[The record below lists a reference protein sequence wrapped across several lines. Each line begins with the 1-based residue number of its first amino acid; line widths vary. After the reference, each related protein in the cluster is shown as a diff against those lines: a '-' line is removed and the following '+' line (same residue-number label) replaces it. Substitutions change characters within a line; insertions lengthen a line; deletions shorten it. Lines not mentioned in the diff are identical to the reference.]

1 MLAMQW
7 LRRFKFGPR
16 LALLLAAFTVGFLA
30 YGAWTFYTMQKVSVG
45 GPLYQR
51 IEQSQ
56 QLVSDVLPP
65 PEFIIESYLTC
76 VQLSQ
81 AVSGYKQGML
91 IDRLKQLQEDY
102 GVRRRVWEQVQFK
115 PELSSALQQAHAP
128 AQAFFDKVNR
138 DLLPALF
145 LNDRTQSERV
155 LLELTGLY
163 ELHRKAINQV
173 VLEATRNADENEE
186 SAMASVRSARLLQV
200 AILIASLAVVIGL
213 AVLIHRS
220 ILQPLSQAV
229 DIAKRVA
236 GGEYQVP
243 VQERYPDEAGTLLTA
258 LQDMGQCLD
267 HSVGAM
273 QEARRVAEAAS
284 HAKGD
289 FLANMSHEIR
299 TPMNAIIGL
308 STLALKGDMAPRTQ
322 DYLVKIRQS
331 GEHLLGI
338 INDILDFSKIES
350 GKLEVEAVPFE
361 LESVID
367 NVVNLISEKAEA
379 KGLEL
384 LCHIDPD
391 IPKLLIG
398 DPLRLGQVLINYAN
412 NAVKFTKAGEVRLV
426 VTVRERSDSHV
437 LLHLAVADTGI
448 GLTDEQKSRL
458 FKSFEQADKSTT
470 REYGG
475 SGLGLA
481 ISKSLAHAMGGEVG
495 VDSVPGQGSTFWF
508 SARLGVG
515 SAEKAITLPRIDL
528 HGARVLVVDDNEAA
542 AMILSDM
549 LAAIGFAVE
558 CADSGPAALQAIQ
571 AAEAS
576 GTPYEFVMMDWL
588 MPGMDG
594 LETVREIQALHARSA
609 PFVLMVTAHR
619 RQELVKGAELLG
631 IDHVLAKPV
640 NSSLLVNTMMQ
651 LMGHSQVQPHV
662 ALGEKHSALE
672 ETLHRIAGARI
683 LLVEDNEINQMVA
696 SEMLASVGL
705 HVDVA
710 ENGQVAIDRVAACLA
725 GGQPYDLVLM
735 DMQMPVMD
743 GVTASRL
750 IRAAHGDSLPI
761 VAMTANAMKSD
772 RDRCLQAG
780 MNAFVTKPIR
790 PDAVWQV
797 LLTWIQPRDGLGRS
811 AQAHQSAMAEETR
824 EDQVLLGA
832 LGKVTGLDVN
842 AGLSSSLGN
851 PQFYASMLRKFIDGQ
866 ADAVSR
872 VVHCLDEGDEAGAE
886 LIAHTLKGVSAS
898 LGAHRLAHI
907 ADGLE
912 RCLRTHATPQAR
924 LAAAAK
930 TQELLDALVADLRG
944 IPALVPDQAS
954 APALTDAERASALSL
969 LQTIGEWLEDDD
981 ARAAELWESHARL
994 LKAVVPFGNEV
1005 DAAIRGFDFELAL
1018 QLLQSPHPDV
1028 APEGRTQVSDRSA

>member
-1 MLAMQW
+1 
-7 LRRFKFGPR
+7 
-16 LALLLAAFTVGFLA
+16 
-30 YGAWTFYTMQKVSVG
+30 MQKVSVG
-45 GPLYQR
+45 GPLFQR

-76 VQLSQ
+76 VQLSS
-81 AVSGYKQGML
+81 AISGYKQGML
-91 IDRLKQLQEDY
+91 IDRLKQLQQDYED
-102 GVRRRVWEQVQFK
+102 RHRVWEQAQLK
-115 PELSSALQQAHAP
+115 PELADALLHRAHDP

-138 DLLPALF
+138 DFLPAAI
-145 LNDRTQSERV
+145 LNDRVQSERV
-155 LLELTGLY
+155 LVELTQLY
-163 ELHRKAINQV
+163 ELHRKAINEV
-173 VLEATRNADENEE
+173 VLLATQNADENK
-186 SAMASVRSARLLQV
+186 ALALAAAHSARLLQI
-200 AILIASLAVVIGL
+200 AILIASLAVVVGL

-220 ILQPLSQAV
+220 ILLPLNQAV
-229 DIAKRVA
+229 AIAKRVA
-236 GGEYQVP
+236 AGEYQVP
-243 VQERYPDEAGTLLTA
+243 TLEQHTDEAGTLLTA
-258 LQDMGQCLD
+258 LQEMGHSLE

-273 QEARRVAEAAS
+273 QEARRAAEAAS

-308 STLALKGDMAPRTQ
+308 STLALKTDMPPRTQ

-391 IPKLLIG
+391 IPKLLVG

-426 VTVRERSDSHV
+426 VAVRERSDSHV
-437 LLHLAVADTGI
+437 LLQFSVADTGI
-448 GLTDEQKSRL
+448 GLNEEQKSRL

-481 ISKSLAHAMGGEVG
+481 ISKSLAHAMEGEVG
-495 VDSVPGQGSTFWF
+495 VESTPGQGSTFWF
-508 SARLGVG
+508 SARLGIG

-542 AMILSDM
+542 ALILSDM
-549 LAAIGFAVE
+549 LAAIGFAVGS
-558 CADSGPAALQAIQ
+558 ADSGPAALQAIQ

-576 GTPYEFVMMDWL
+576 GMPYEFVMMDWL

-594 LETVREIQALHARSA
+594 LETVREIQSLHASAA

-651 LMGHSQVQPHV
+651 LMGHSPLK
-662 ALGEKHSALE
+662 ANPIRGEQHSALE
-672 ETLHRIAGARI
+672 DTLHRIAGARI

-696 SEMLASVGL
+696 SEMLHSVGL

-710 ENGQVAIDRVAACLA
+710 ENGQVALDRVAARLA
-725 GGQPYDLVLM
+725 EGLPYDMVLM

-743 GVTASRL
+743 GVTAARH
-750 IRAAHGDSLPI
+750 IRAEHGDSMPI
-761 VAMTANAMKSD
+761 VAMTANAMKAD

-790 PDAVWQV
+790 PDDVWQV
-797 LLTWIQPRDGLGRS
+797 LLRWIQPREGLGRS
-811 AQAHQSAMAEETR
+811 AEEHQSAMAEETQD
-824 EDQVLLGA
+824 DQVLLAA

-842 AGLSSSLGN
+842 AGMSGSLGN
-851 PQFYASMLRKFIDGQ
+851 VQFYASMLRKFLDGQ
-866 ADAVSR
+866 ADAVHR
-872 VVHCLDEGDEAGAE
+872 VKQHLNAGDEAGAE

-912 RCLRTHATPQAR
+912 RCLRTHAAPQAR
-924 LAAAAK
+924 YAAAAH
-930 TQELLDALVADLRG
+930 TQELLDALVADLRE
-944 IPALVPDQAS
+944 IPALVPEQAAAS
-954 APALTDAERASALSL
+954 ALTESERASALSL
-969 LQTIGEWLEDDD
+969 LQTIGAWLEDDD
-981 ARAAELWESHARL
+981 AQAAELWESHARL
-994 LKAVVPFGNEV
+994 LKAVVPHGDAV
-1005 DAAIRGFDFELAL
+1005 DAAIRRFDFELAL
-1018 QLLQSPHPDV
+1018 QLLQSAPDDSEQTGA
-1028 APEGRTQVSDRSA
+1028 APASAQGA

>member
-1 MLAMQW
+1 MRW

-16 LALLLAAFTVGFLA
+16 LGLLLAAFSICFLV
-30 YGAWTFYTMQKVSVG
+30 YGAWAFYATQKVSVG

-76 VQLSQ
+76 VQLSS

-91 IDRLKQLQEDY
+91 IDRLKQLQADY
-102 GVRRRVWEQVQFK
+102 GVRRKVWEQVAFK
-115 PELSSALQQAHAP
+115 PPLAEALQRAHDH
-128 AQAFFDKVNR
+128 AQSFFDMVNGEF
-138 DLLPALF
+138 LPATF
-145 LNDRTQSERV
+145 VNDRARSERI
-155 LLELTGLY
+155 LQELTQIY
-163 ELHRKAINQV
+163 ELHRSAINQV
-173 VLEATRNADENEE
+173 VQEATRNADENEA
-186 SAMASVRSARLLQV
+186 SAMGSVRSARLMQV
-200 AILIASLAVVIGL
+200 AILIASLVAVVGL
-213 AVLIHRS
+213 TVLIHRS

-236 GGEYQVP
+236 AGEYQVP
-243 VQERYPDEAGTLLTA
+243 VQEPHSDEAGTLLIA
-258 LQDMGQCLD
+258 LQEMGQSLD
-267 HSVGAM
+267 SSVGAL
-273 QEARRVAEAAS
+273 QEAMRVAEAAS

-308 STLALKGDMAPRTQ
+308 STLALKTDMPPRTQ

-361 LESVID
+361 LEAVID

-384 LCHIDPD
+384 LCHLDPD
-391 IPKLLIG
+391 IPKLLVG

-412 NAVKFTKAGEVRLV
+412 NAVKFTKSGEVTLV
-426 VTVRERSDSHV
+426 VAVHERSERHV
-437 LLHLAVADTGI
+437 LLHFSVADTGI
-448 GLTDEQKSRL
+448 GLNAEQKSRL
-458 FKSFEQADKSTT
+458 FNSFEQADKSIT

-481 ISKSLAHAMGGEVG
+481 ISKSLAQAMGGEVG
-495 VDSVPGQGSTFWF
+495 VESVVGQGSTFWF
-508 SARLGVG
+508 SARLGIG
-515 SAEKAITLPRIDL
+515 SQESVVTLPRIDL

-542 AMILSDM
+542 ALILSEQ
-549 LAAIGFAVE
+549 LSAIGFAVD
-558 CADSGPAALQAIQ
+558 CADSGQAGLDAIQ
-571 AAEAS
+571 AAEAA

-594 LETVREIQALHARSA
+594 LETVREIQSLHARSA

-631 IDHVLAKPV
+631 IDHVLSKPV

-651 LMGHSQVQPHV
+651 LMGHAQLQTTATH
-662 ALGEKHSALE
+662 GEGHSALE
-672 ETLHRIAGARI
+672 DAMHTIAGARI

-696 SEMLASVGL
+696 REMLASVGL
-705 HVDVA
+705 HVDLA
-710 ENGQVAIDRVAACLA
+710 ENGQIALDRVAIAFA
-725 GGQPYDLVLM
+725 ADRPYDMVLM

-743 GVTASRL
+743 GVTASTR
-750 IRAAHGDSLPI
+750 IRADHGDSMPI

-780 MNAFVTKPIR
+780 MNAFVTKPIK
-790 PDAVWQV
+790 PDALWQV
-797 LLTWIQPRDGLGRS
+797 LLTWIKPRDGLGRS
-811 AQAHQSAMAEETR
+811 AEAHRSTMAQENQSDQA
-824 EDQVLLGA
+824 LLQA
-832 LGKVTGLDVN
+832 LGKVTGLDVK
-842 AGLSSSLGN
+842 AGLSGSLGN
-851 PQFYASMLRKFIDGQ
+851 VQFFATMLRKFLAGQ
-866 ADAVSR
+866 ADAIARLSV
-872 VVHCLDEGDEAGAE
+872 CLDAGDEAGAE
-886 LIAHTLKGVSAS
+886 LIAHTLKGVSAN

-912 RCLRTHATPQAR
+912 RCLRNHASPQAR
-924 LAAAAK
+924 SAAK
-930 TQELLDALVADLRG
+930 AHTQELLDALVAGLRD
-944 IPALVPDQAS
+944 IPALVPDQS
-954 APALTDAERASALSL
+954 GAPALTDTERASAFSL
-969 LQTIGEWLEDDD
+969 LQTIGALLEDDD
-981 ARAAELWESHARL
+981 ASAVELWETHVRL
-994 LKAVVPFGNEV
+994 LKAVVPHGEQV
-1005 DAAIRGFDFELAL
+1005 DAAIRGFDFDLAL
-1018 QLLQSPHPDV
+1018 QLLQSAQPDL
-1028 APEGRTQVSDRSA
+1028 ASDDTKTGVP

>member
-1 MLAMQW
+1 MRW

-16 LALLLAAFTVGFLA
+16 LGLLLAAFSIGFVA
-30 YGAWTFYTMQKVSVG
+30 YGAWAFYAMQKVSVG

-65 PEFIIESYLTC
+65 PAFIIESYLTC
-76 VQLSQ
+76 VQLSS

-91 IDRLKQLQEDY
+91 IDRLKKLQQEYED
-102 GVRRRVWEQVQFK
+102 RHRVWAQAQLA
-115 PELSSALQQAHAP
+115 PELAEALLQRAHDP
-128 AQAFFDKVNR
+128 AQAFFEKVNR
-138 DLLPALF
+138 AFLPALF
-145 LNDRTQSERV
+145 LNDRVESERV
-155 LLELTGLY
+155 LVELTRLY
-163 ELHRKAINQV
+163 ETHRTAIDQV
-173 VLEATRNADENEE
+173 VVLAMRNAEDNKA
-186 SAMASVRSARLLQV
+186 SALAAAHSARQLQV

-213 AVLIHRS
+213 AMLIHRS
-220 ILQPLSQAV
+220 ILLPLNQAV

-236 GGEYQVP
+236 GGQYQVP
-243 VQERYPDEAGTLLTA
+243 VLELHTDEAGTLLTA
-258 LQDMGQCLD
+258 LQEMGQSLD
-267 HSVGAM
+267 QSVGAL
-273 QEARRVAEAAS
+273 QDARRVAEAAS
-284 HAKGD
+284 QAKGD

-308 STLALKGDMAPRTQ
+308 STLALKTDMPPRTQ

-350 GKLEVEAVPFE
+350 GKLEVEAARFE
-361 LESVID
+361 MESVID

-384 LCHIDPD
+384 LCHIDPE
-391 IPKLLIG
+391 IPKVLIG
-398 DPLRLGQVLINYAN
+398 DALRLGQVLINYAN
-412 NAVKFTKAGEVRLV
+412 NAVKFTKNGEVRLTV
-426 VTVRERSDSHV
+426 AVRERSDTDL
-437 LLHLAVADTGI
+437 LLHFSVADTGI
-448 GLTDEQKSRL
+448 GLTEEQKSRL

-481 ISKSLAHAMGGEVG
+481 ISKSLAQAMGGEVG
-495 VDSVPGQGSTFWF
+495 VESTPGQGSTFWF
-508 SARLGVG
+508 SARLGIG
-515 SAEKAITLPRIDL
+515 SEEKAITLPRIDL
-528 HGARVLVVDDNEAA
+528 HGARVLVVDDNQAA
-542 AMILSDM
+542 ALILSDM

-558 CADSGPAALQAIQ
+558 CADSGPAALRAIQ

-576 GTPYEFVMMDWL
+576 GMPYEFVMMDWL

-594 LETVREIQALHARSA
+594 LETVREIQALHASAA

-651 LMGHSQVQPHV
+651 LMGHSQVQANAIH
-662 ALGEKHSALE
+662 GEKHSALE
-672 ETLHRIAGARI
+672 DKLHSIAGARI

-710 ENGQVAIDRVAACLA
+710 ENGQVALERVAARVAEGL
-725 GGQPYDLVLM
+725 PYDIVLM

-743 GVTASRL
+743 GVTAARR
-750 IRAAHGDSLPI
+750 IRAEHGISLPI
-761 VAMTANAMKSD
+761 VAMTANAMKAD

-780 MNAFVTKPIR
+780 MNAFVTKPIK
-790 PDAVWQV
+790 PDALWQV
-797 LLTWIQPRDGLGRS
+797 LLSWIQPRAGLGRS
-811 AQAHQSAMAEETR
+811 AAAHRVTMAEESQS
-824 EDQVLLGA
+824 DQALLDA
-832 LGKVTGLDVN
+832 LAKVHGLDVN
-842 AGLSSSLGN
+842 AGMSSSLGN
-851 PQFYASMLRKFIDGQ
+851 AQFYASMLRKFLIGQ
-866 ADAVSR
+866 ADAIGR
-872 VVHCLDEGDEAGAE
+872 VMQCLDIGDEAGAE
-886 LIAHTLKGVSAS
+886 RVAHTLKSVSAN

-912 RCLRTHATPQAR
+912 RCLRTHASPQAR
-924 LAAAAK
+924 SAAAAHSN
-930 TQELLDALVADLRG
+930 ELLNALVADLRE
-944 IPALVPDQAS
+944 IPALLPDQALVQ
-954 APALTDAERASALSL
+954 PLTEAQRAVARAQLK
-969 LQTIGEWLEDDD
+969 TIVAWLADDD
-981 ARAAELWESHARL
+981 ARAAELWEDHARVFKAL
-994 LKAVVPFGNEV
+994 LHNGAEV
-1005 DAAIRGFDFELAL
+1005 DVAIRGFDFELAL
-1018 QLLQSPHPDV
+1018 QLLQS
-1028 APEGRTQVSDRSA
+1028 A